1 MLQRLLV
8 CLVLT
13 AGCSPTAAHG
23 PQCGQQLPRYVTQR
37 IGVCALELLCVCLDK
52 FCFYAYRPWSSS
64 YVSAEAGL
72 LNHCCWQQW
81 SILSVPQ
88 HLGVVNFFL
97 VAAVLVACVVL

>member
-1 MLQRLLV
+1 MARSVGSNYQ
-8 CLVLT
+8 
-13 AGCSPTAAHG
+13 GMSHS
-23 PQCGQQLPRYVTQR
+23 
-37 IGVCALELLCVCLDK
+37 ALEYVHGS
-52 FCFYAYRPWSSS
+52 FYVSAWINSDLYAHRPWSSS

-97 VAAVLVACVVL
+97 VADLVVACVVL